1 MYGSYSV
8 IQSWDKFDD
17 SELEIRISATERH
30 TRFNWN
36 FKLPANLIASANKD
50 ISLAASLS
58 NSVIKSNQSSLLQYN
73 VKIIT
78 KYNMLQKAVRRFDY
92 FRSQGKTTA
101 ILLTIVVHELDITV
115 PELWTVSSYTP
126 FRCHISIAI
135 HLHSA
140 INVKHYIGRG

>member
-1 MYGSYSV
+1 MYGSYNV

-36 FKLPANLIASANKD
+36 FKLPANLIATANKD

-78 KYNMLQKAVRRFDY
+78 IYNMLQKAVRRFDY
-92 FRSQGKTTA
+92 FRSHSTA

-115 PELWTVSSYTP
+115 PELWTVSPYTP
-126 FRCHISIAI
+126 FRCHINIAI
-135 HLHSA
+135 YLHSA
-140 INVKHYIGRG
+140 KNLKHYIGRG